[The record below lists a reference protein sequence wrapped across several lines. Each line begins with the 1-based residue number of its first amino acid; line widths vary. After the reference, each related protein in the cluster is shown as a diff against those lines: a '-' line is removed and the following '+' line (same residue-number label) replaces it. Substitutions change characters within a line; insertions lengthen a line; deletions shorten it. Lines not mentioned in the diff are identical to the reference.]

1 MTQLPRSFFARLSST
16 EEWLQVI
23 AKPNVAA
30 LNWEE
35 WTAPSKQAMLER
47 LQQEQDALRYTPGCR
62 ASVSNV
68 VASSTHQFWLLR
80 ADANLEQKYLLV
92 SYPNEQGQTCRGF
105 YFVDSHIVTDNTS
118 RSRLRDNVVKLY
130 LGQAAIDNLPQKPL
144 PTGILV
150 RDLLQ
155 RAKTNHTSKT
165 KFWKD
170 DEASHG
176 AAERPPYIPP
186 LEAGVG
192 GRVSRW
198 SIDNTFHQAI
208 WTGDL
213 KGLTLAMGMT
223 APTVVQTIM
232 PLALAVYE
240 YQGTRTLPKSV
251 CFGYSSSSRNT
262 RIPNIDQSRAF
273 AMFFPP
279 FRFTLALA
287 QQSLWMHCH
296 QAALKVADLNAHRL
310 LVEAADTAR
319 DIHVQYNWREL
330 PAGSLWAQTIEAGP
344 EQFLTDFPCHTT
356 VNVMRMGID
365 SIFMLDGE
373 VESYI
378 RWREENGF
386 PVSFMD
392 MLQRCLTFMC
402 DRKDEL
408 VALTLDDLVETVMA
422 SLDTTTIGNG

>member
-1 MTQLPRSFFARLSST
+1 MSF
-16 EEWLQVI
+16 
-23 AKPNVAA
+23 
-30 LNWEE
+30 
-35 WTAPSKQAMLER
+35 
-47 LQQEQDALRYTPGCR
+47 
-62 ASVSNV
+62 
-68 VASSTHQFWLLR
+68 
-80 ADANLEQKYLLV
+80 EQKYLLV
-92 SYPNEQGQTCRGF
+92 SYPNEQGEPCRSF
-105 YFVDSHIVTDNTS
+105 YFIDSHIVTDNTS

-130 LGQAAIDNLPQKPL
+130 LGQATVDNLPQKPL

-155 RAKTNHTSKT
+155 RAKINHASKA
-165 KFWKD
+165 KFWRD
-170 DEASHG
+170 DDASHG
-176 AAERPPYIPP
+176 AAGRPPYIPP
-186 LEAGVG
+186 LDAGVG

-198 SIDNTFHQAI
+198 SIDNAYHQGI

-213 KGLTLAMGMT
+213 KGLTLAMEMT
-223 APTVVQTIM
+223 APTLVQTIV

-251 CFGYSSSSRNT
+251 CFGTSSSSRNT

-287 QQSLWMHCH
+287 RQSLWQHCQ
-296 QAALKVADLNAHRL
+296 QAALKAADLNANRL
-310 LVEAADTAR
+310 LVEAADTAK

-330 PAGSLWAQTIEAGP
+330 PTGSMWAQTIEAGP
-344 EQFLTDFPCHTT
+344 EQFLADFPCHTT
-356 VNVMRMGID
+356 VNCMRMGID

-373 VESYI
+373 EAGYI
-378 RWREENGF
+378 KWRRENGF

-408 VALTLDDLVETVMA
+408 VRLTLLDLVETVMTC
-422 SLDTTTIGNG
+422 LDTTTGNG

>member
-1 MTQLPRSFFARLSST
+1 M
-16 EEWLQVI
+16 
-23 AKPNVAA
+23 
-30 LNWEE
+30 
-35 WTAPSKQAMLER
+35 
-47 LQQEQDALRYTPGCR
+47 
-62 ASVSNV
+62 
-68 VASSTHQFWLLR
+68 
-80 ADANLEQKYLLV
+80 
-92 SYPNEQGQTCRGF
+92 
-105 YFVDSHIVTDNTS
+105 
-118 RSRLRDNVVKLY
+118 KLY
-130 LGQAAIDNLPQKPL
+130 LGLATIDNLPQKPL

-150 RDLLQ
+150 HDILQ
-155 RAKTNHTSKT
+155 RAKINYTSKA
-165 KFWKD
+165 KFWRD
-170 DEASHG
+170 DEVSHG

-198 SIDNTFHQAI
+198 SVDNAFHQSI

-213 KGLTLAMGMT
+213 KGLTVAMGMT
-223 APTVVQTIM
+223 APTLVQTIM

-287 QQSLWMHCH
+287 QHSLWLHCH
-296 QAALKVADLNAHRL
+296 QAALKQADLDAHRL

-330 PAGSLWAQTIEAGP
+330 PVGSLWAQTIEAGP
-344 EQFLTDFPCHTT
+344 EQFLADFPCHTT
-356 VNVMRMGID
+356 VNCMRMGID

-373 VESYI
+373 EERYI

-386 PVSFMD
+386 PVSFMEV
-392 MLQRCLTFMC
+392 LQRCLTFMC
-402 DRKDEL
+402 NRKDEL
-408 VALTLDDLVETVMA
+408 VGLTLHDLVETVWA
-422 SLDTTTIGNG
+422 SSDTCATGYAASTM

>member
-1 MTQLPRSFFARLSST
+1 
-16 EEWLQVI
+16 
-23 AKPNVAA
+23 
-30 LNWEE
+30 
-35 WTAPSKQAMLER
+35 MLER
-47 LQQEQDALRYTPGCR
+47 LQEEQDALRYTPGCR

-68 VASSTHQFWLLR
+68 VASTTHQFWLLW

-130 LGQAAIDNLPQKPL
+130 LGQATIENLPQKPL

-155 RAKTNHTSKT
+155 RAKINHTSKA
-165 KFWKD
+165 KFWND

-198 SIDNTFHQAI
+198 SIDNAFHQAI

-279 FRFTLALA
+279 FRFPLALA
-287 QQSLWMHCH
+287 RQSLWVHCH
-296 QAALKVADLNAHRL
+296 QAALKVADLNANRL

-319 DIHVQYNWREL
+319 DIHLQYNWREL

-373 VESYI
+373 VERYI

-392 MLQRCLTFMC
+392 VLQRCLTFMC

-408 VALTLDDLVETVMA
+408 VSLTLDDLVETVMA
-422 SLDTTTIGNG
+422 SLDTTTTGKR